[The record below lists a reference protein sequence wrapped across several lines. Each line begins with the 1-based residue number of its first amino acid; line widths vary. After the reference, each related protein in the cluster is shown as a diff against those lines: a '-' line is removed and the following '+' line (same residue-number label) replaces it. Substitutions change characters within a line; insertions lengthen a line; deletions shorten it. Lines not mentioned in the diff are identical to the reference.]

1 MKTKILSVFLLTAI
15 LSLVMVSAATNFT
28 LSKTSL
34 SFINPDNSE
43 TFTITPANT
52 NSTTYTFVTPVI
64 ADDDGTTIPITVTP
78 SPATA
83 SGLTPITITVASTLD
98 YDKLSIG
105 KNYAGDL
112 KITDNHAENA
122 TVSLKLIKT
131 FCESGEKS
139 DAVDGRLEIT
149 EVNIDNSDGDD
160 TEWSPL
166 DPIQIEVKVENTGD
180 DKLSDI
186 IVELGLYNSKGKNIV
201 NDLKDLD
208 NEQIKLGAIRE
219 DDDDIATFDFKV
231 PADFSDETYTL
242 VVKAYSDDTGEDEV
256 CTSYSSDLS
265 KDYYELI
272 DGVRETDEENHI
284 VVDNIKISPANPQCS
299 EIVQVSGEVFNIGD
313 EDYEDQVKVTLYN
326 KELGV
331 NLEKVIRQDF
341 DQGDSETVDFEF
353 EIPANAAKKTYVLEF
368 RTYYDYDTDDE
379 AYNLVSNDRFTQSF
393 TVEGNCGVA
402 TPTTASNVKITAK
415 LSSDTPEA
423 IAGEQVIITAKLENT
438 GTTTDLYTISVSGNT
453 AWSSLSE
460 IDPESVIIP
469 AGESREV
476 DIALVLDTEAEGD
489 KEFTIKATKNGVIT
503 EQKVLLSI
511 TKQAATTGI
520 TGSAIIDNI
529 KANGFIYAIVLI
541 NLILIIAIIL
551 VIRRM
556 VAPKSSI

>member
-1 MKTKILSVFLLTAI
+1 MKTKILSMFLLTAI

-34 SFINPDNSE
+34 NFIAPDNSE
-43 TFTITPANT
+43 TFTITPVNT
-52 NSTTYTFVTPVI
+52 TSTSYTFVTPI
-64 ADDDGTTIPITVTP
+64 ITDNDGTTIPITVTP
-78 SPATA
+78 NPATA
-83 SGLTPITITVASTLD
+83 TGLNPITITVDSTLD

-105 KNYAGDL
+105 KNYIGNL
-112 KITDNHAENA
+112 MITDNNAENA
-122 TVSLKLIKT
+122 TVSLKFIKT
-131 FCESGEKS
+131 FCKSGEKGN
-139 DAVDGRLEIT
+139 ATTGLLEIT

-166 DPIQIEVKVENTGD
+166 DPITIEVKVENTGD

-208 NEQIKLGAIRE
+208 NEQIDLGAIR
-219 DDDDIATFDFKV
+219 DNDDDIATFNFKV
-231 PADFSDETYTL
+231 PADFEDNAYTL

-272 DGVRETDEENHI
+272 DGVRETDEERHI

-299 EIVQVSGEVFNIGD
+299 EIVQVSAEVFNIGD
-313 EDYEDQVKVTLYN
+313 EDYEDQVKVTLIN

-353 EIPANAAKKTYVLEF
+353 EIPANAAKKAYVLEF
-368 RTYYDYDTDDE
+368 KTYYDYDTDDE
-379 AYNLVSNDRFTQSF
+379 TYNFDSSVTQSF
-393 TVEGNCGVA
+393 TVEGNCGVV
-402 TPTTASNVKITAK
+402 PTVSSVKITAK

-423 IAGEQVIITAKLENT
+423 IAGEQVIITATLENT
-438 GTTTDLYTISVSGNT
+438 GESTDLYTISVSGNT

-469 AGESREV
+469 AGPEEAKQV
-476 DIALVLDTEAEGD
+476 DIILDLDKDAEGD
-489 KEFTIKATKNGVIT
+489 KEFTIKATKDGVPK
-503 EQKVLLSI
+503 EQKVALLI
-511 TKQAATTGI
+511 TKPATSGI
-520 TGSAIIDNI
+520 TGSAIAEHI

>member
-1 MKTKILSVFLLTAI
+1 MFLLTAI
-15 LSLVMVSAATNFT
+15 LSLAMVSATANFT
-28 LSKTSL
+28 LSPASL
-34 SFINPDNSE
+34 NFINADNSK
-43 TFTITPANT
+43 TFTLTSAVNT
-52 NSTTYTFVTPVI
+52 NYSF
-64 ADDDGTTIPITVTP
+64 AFSTIPDKDGIAIPFNAIGNLAFIATIPQTITVT
-78 SPATA
+78 SAVDYNKLNIGATYH
-83 SGLTPITITVASTLD
+83 GVLTITEVGNLTNTNTLPITF
-98 YDKLSIG
+98 
-105 KNYAGDL
+105 
-112 KITDNHAENA
+112 
-122 TVSLKLIKT
+122 IKT
-131 FCESGEKS
+131 FCESGEKG
-139 DAVDGRLEIT
+139 DAVNGRLEIT

-166 DPIQIEVKVENTGD
+166 DPISIDVKVENTGD

-231 PADFSDETYTL
+231 PADFADETYTL

-299 EIVQVSGEVFNIGD
+299 EIVQVSAEVFNIGD

-326 KELGV
+326 KELGI
-331 NLEKVIRQDF
+331 NLEQIIRQDF

-379 AYNLVSNDRFTQSF
+379 TYNLVSNDRFTQSF
-393 TVEGNCGVA
+393 TVEGNCGVV
-402 TPTTASNVKITAK
+402 PTVSSVKITAK

-556 VAPKSSI
+556 VSPKTSI

>member
-1 MKTKILSVFLLTAI
+1 MKSNILSMFLLTAI
-15 LSLVMVSAATNFT
+15 LSLAMVSAAANFT

-34 SFINPDNSE
+34 NFINADNSE

-52 NSTTYTFVTPVI
+52 NSTTYTFITPVI
-64 ADDDGTTIPITVTP
+64 ADNDGTTIPITVTP

-83 SGLTPITITVASTLD
+83 TGLTPITITVASTIN
-98 YDKLSIG
+98 YDKLTIG

-112 KITDNHAENA
+112 KITDNNAENA
-122 TVSLKLIKT
+122 TVSLKFTKT
-131 FCESGEKS
+131 FCKSGEKG
-139 DAVDGRLEIT
+139 DAVNGRLEIT

-166 DPIQIEVKVENTGD
+166 DSVQVEVKVENTGD
-180 DKLSDI
+180 DKLSDV

-208 NEQIKLGAIRE
+208 NEQIKLGSIRE
-219 DDDDIATFDFKV
+219 DDDDTAIFTFKV
-231 PADFSDETYTL
+231 PADFEDETYTL
-242 VVKAYSDDTGEDEV
+242 VIKAYSDDEGEDNV

-265 KDYYELI
+265 KNYYELI

-299 EIVQVSGEVFNIGD
+299 EIVQVSAEVFNIGD

-326 KELGV
+326 KELGI
-331 NLEKVIRQDF
+331 NLEQIIRQDF

-353 EIPANAAKKTYVLEF
+353 EIPANAAKKAYVLEL
-368 RTYYDYDTDDE
+368 RTYYDYDIDDE
-379 AYNLVSNDRFTQSF
+379 VYNLVSNDRFTQSF
-393 TVEGNCGVA
+393 TVEGNCEAVL
-402 TPTTASNVKITAK
+402 TASSVRITAK

-453 AWSSLSE
+453 VWSSLSE

-476 DIALVLDTEAEGD
+476 DITLVLDTEAEGD
-489 KEFTIKATKNGVIT
+489 KEFTIKAAKDGKTT

-520 TGSAIIDNI
+520 TGSAIIENI

-556 VAPKSSI
+556 VSPKTSI